1 MKNIFLQ
8 IQDPSGESRTVRFS
22 HFPVVIGT
30 SIQDKNG
37 LRDSKLS
44 SSALILE
51 FQQNLILKSN
61 QEGLLIRTG
70 DLRFPA
76 VEVPFAFPLKVGD
89 TELVFFQEDPK
100 SLRKIDSGFS
110 QIKWQTRSESGI
122 TLLSDLKKASMTRLS
137 IYLQGETGTGKELLA
152 EQIHQ
157 WSDRAAGSF
166 VAINC
171 GALPVSLAESELFG
185 HVKGAFTGASR
196 DRTGAF
202 LQAHNGTLFLDEV
215 GDLPMELQVKLLRF
229 LECGEIRPV
238 GSDRVM
244 HADVRVICA
253 THKPLSKMVQEGKF
267 RQDLY
272 FRLASIPFEIP
283 NLNSRPEDIRALS
296 KKFAEENGK
305 TISEDAI
312 QKLLHHQWEGN
323 VRELRHA
330 VERAC
335 GLSGPFE
342 DVLQERNFSFLNRL
356 NDESRVTEELGEKIC
371 TLEQMEKLLLL
382 KALRISKGNR
392 TQASKQL
399 GIARSTLFDMIKRHR
414 IVGPRSIEYR
424 VADETT

>member
-1 MKNIFLQ
+1 MKTIFLQ
-8 IQDPSGESRTVRFS
+8 IHDPSGECRVVRLNQ
-22 HFPVVIGT
+22 FPVVIGT

-44 SSALILE
+44 SSALILDH
-51 FQQNLILKSN
+51 QQNLILKSN
-61 QEGLLIRTG
+61 QEGVLIRTG

-76 VEVPFAFPLKVGD
+76 IEVPYQYPLRVGD

-100 SLRKIDSGFS
+100 LINKIDPGFS

-122 TLLSDLKKASMTRLS
+122 SLLSDMKKASLTRLS
-137 IYLQGETGTGKELLA
+137 VYLLGETGTGKELLA

-157 WSDRAAGSF
+157 WSDRAAGAF

-171 GALPVSLAESELFG
+171 GALPISLAESELFG

-238 GSDRVM
+238 GSDRIM

-253 THKPLSKMVQEGKF
+253 THKPLSKLVEEGKF

-283 NLNSRPEDIRALS
+283 NLNSRPEDIEALS
-296 KKFAEENGK
+296 RKFAEDNGK
-305 TISEDAI
+305 TISVSAI
-312 QKLLHHQWEGN
+312 EKLLNHHWAGN

-342 DVLQERNFSFLNRL
+342 DALQEKNFGFL
-356 NDESRVTEELGEKIC
+356 SRSHPVLSTGEETGGQIC
-371 TLEQMEKLLLL
+371 TLEEMEKLLLL
-382 KALRISKGNR
+382 KALKICKGNR
-392 TQASKQL
+392 TQASKIL

-424 VADETT
+424 IADETT